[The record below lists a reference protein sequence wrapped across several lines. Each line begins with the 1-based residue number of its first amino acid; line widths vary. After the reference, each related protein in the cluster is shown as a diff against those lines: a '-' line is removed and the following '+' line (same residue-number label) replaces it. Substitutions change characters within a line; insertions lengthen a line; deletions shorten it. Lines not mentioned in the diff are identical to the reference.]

1 MNLPQLI
8 TSLAVLAVTVIV
20 GIIGYFLRRT
30 ISAVDTCASE
40 IKDMKKEYATK
51 AELDAFRE
59 DIKDDIRKIS
69 DNVDDIKDNYIK
81 KDDFVR
87 SLADTNGRLERIYN
101 FLLDMNGG
109 NRNG

>member
-8 TSLAVLAVTVIV
+8 TSLAVLAVTIIV
-20 GIIGYFLRRT
+20 GIIGYFLKRT
-30 ISAVDTCASE
+30 ISAVDSCATE

-51 AELDAFRE
+51 EELDSFRT
-59 DIKDDIRKIS
+59 DIRDEIRKIS
-69 DNVDDIKDNYIK
+69 DNIDDIKDNYIR

-87 SLADTNGRLERIYN
+87 SMSDTNTRLERIYN

-109 NRNG
+109 KRNG